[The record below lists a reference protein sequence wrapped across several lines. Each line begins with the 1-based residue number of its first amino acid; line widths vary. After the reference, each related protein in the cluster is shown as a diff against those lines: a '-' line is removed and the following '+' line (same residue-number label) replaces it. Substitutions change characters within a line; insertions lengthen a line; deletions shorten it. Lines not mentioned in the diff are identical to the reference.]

1 MRAEAAIGIGPTWQD
16 AFEEARAALPMLRD
30 GVRADLALLFASDA
44 YGDGLSDLVKAVRQA
59 SGAGVLIGCSGQGV
73 IGPAREVED
82 RPAIALQVFSLPG
95 AMLKPVRLSPTD
107 LEGSAA
113 WQEEVATAGR
123 EASAFITFVDPFTV
137 DGERLLSSLTD
148 CLGQVP
154 LVGGLAS
161 GSFARGRT
169 YLFLNDDVF
178 ADGAVGL
185 ALGGAYTVRTVV
197 SQGCEPIGET
207 WTITGA
213 HGNVIET
220 IGMRPALDV
229 LIETF
234 EALPAEMQERA
245 RRNLLVGLAMN
256 EYRDEFRRGDFLVR
270 NLLGIDQQSGA
281 IAVGALPRVGQTLQF
296 QVRDPDAA
304 DEDLRQMLALTKS
317 ELGGQAPVGA
327 LLCSCNG
334 RGMGLFGVPDHDAKV
349 LADLIGPVPVAGF
362 FCNGEIGPVDGKNF
376 LHGFTASVALIL
388 PIRPSL

>member
-1 MRAEAAIGIGPTWQD
+1 MRAEAAIGIGETWKEALD
-16 AFEEARAALPMLRD
+16 EARARMPMLAE
-30 GVRADLALLFASDA
+30 GAAVDLALLFASDA
-44 YGDGLSDLVKAVRQA
+44 FGDGLADLVKAVREA
-59 SGAGVLIGCSGQGV
+59 SGGAVLIGCSGQGV

-82 RPAIALQVFSLPG
+82 RAAIALQVFSLPG
-95 AMLKPVRLSPTD
+95 AALRPVRLSPAGLQSGSGWQQD
-107 LEGSAA
+107 L
-113 WQEEVATAGR
+113 AGVR
-123 EASAFITFVDPFTV
+123 EDVNAFLTFVDPYSV
-137 DGERLLSSLTD
+137 DGERLLRDLSD
-148 CLGQVP
+148 CLEGVP

-161 GSFARGRT
+161 GSANRQRT

-178 ADGAVGL
+178 TDGAVGL
-185 ALGGAYTVRTVV
+185 GLGGAYAVRTVV

-234 EALPAEMQERA
+234 KALPAEMQERA

-304 DEDLRQMLALTKS
+304 DEDLRQLLARTKS

-334 RGMGLFGVPDHDAKV
+334 RGAGLFGVPDHDAKV
-349 LADLIGPVPVAGF
+349 LDDLIGPVPVAGF

-388 PIRPSL
+388 PTAAP